1 LRASLSWIKS
11 GHESEEREENVS
23 SAGACVRIV

>member
-1 LRASLSWIKS
+1 LSWIKS